1 MEIPLTTYQWAAERD
16 ILNQMTYQRVMAGV
30 SMRNYPLTLEPV
42 SARSAHRPRSISKS
56 SINRRFIAL
65 ARHAL
70 DTLLSRN
77 LRDLKPLVLMIDG
90 LHVAGQVLI
99 AAMVIDVDGHK
110 HPVALRMGATENA
123 RVVTDL
129 LTDLVDRGLDSSHG
143 LLVVID
149 GSKALAAAVRRAFG
163 DQAFIQRCTEHKVR
177 NVEEYLHKD
186 ERSWVTRVMR
196 KAYKRTDPELARRD
210 LEALARR
217 LEETNIDAA
226 ASLREGMDE
235 TLTIHGL
242 GVGQMLARTLRTT
255 NALESMNEII
265 RTRTR
270 NVKHWQGGDM
280 RQRWAAAAML
290 EAESQF
296 RRVQGWK
303 ELPSLARALYHA
315 TVLKQPPTGGQETQ
329 IAA

>member
-1 MEIPLTTYQWAAERD
+1 LSILTDVRADIPWPEVVRRLAQENEKLARRPQGHNGEYFVVCTLYYTPMESGFTFERGFNATPVTRPGLRGRKYPRDFLVSVRKEGFGGLRELFAAYDHCDRSGIRAYGGEIR
-16 ILNQMTYQRVMAGV
+16 LQHRVEHFETNGRRVTAALVATPEG
-30 SMRNYPLTLEPV
+30 E
-42 SARSAHRPRSISKS
+42 
-56 SINRRFIAL
+56 RRFEAEHLIS
-65 ARHAL
+65 
-70 DTLLSRN
+70 TLSLQS
-77 LRDLKPLVLMIDG
+77 LV
-90 LHVAGQVLI
+90 
-99 AAMVIDVDGHK
+99 
-110 HPVALRMGATENA
+110 
-123 RVVTDL
+123 
-129 LTDLVDRGLDSSHG
+129 
-143 LLVVID
+143 
-149 GSKALAAAVRRAFG
+149 RAFG

-280 RQRWAAAAML
+280 PQRWAAAAML

-303 ELPSLARALYHA
+303 ELPALARALYHA
-315 TVLKQPPTGGQETQ
+315 TVLKQEHAGGTTPE